1 MPYTKFSLK
10 IEQRPNKIIK
20 IIKVFK
26 ENTNL
31 YNFGLGNGF
40 LGIKAKHK

>member
-1 MPYTKFSLK
+1 MTA
-10 IEQRPNKIIK
+10 K

-31 YNFGLGNGF
+31 YNLGLGNGF
-40 LGIKAKHK
+40 LGIKAKAQVTKEKK